1 MNFKKKRSETM
12 KTDAFPLNYFK
23 SIWSPRKVF
32 KNRHQLNWFQIFVVL
47 LFVNSLL
54 MIPVSLNYM
63 KLDTFPVEG
72 TLPGSFG
79 LIDEAVVLKLQ
90 EGQYKNGTLTLPESF
105 MLSSENGTVSG
116 LLTEDEMT
124 EALTS
129 ENALIFQKN
138 EFLIKEGNQ
147 DVSTIPYTKDFNLTK
162 VTNGN
167 ELKDVLSRQWFI
179 KNKGYTIATLMFLV
193 FTITLI
199 STFFLTFGSAIFLYL
214 TRKSQFSSINTY
226 KESVNLLINCIGLPS
241 FIGLL
246 IGLIQFDIIILLM
259 IQSVG
264 LVIMLLFVFYQTKFN
279 DATNEKNLKKHLEVK
294 AHD

>member
-1 MNFKKKRSETM
+1 M
-12 KTDAFPLNYFK
+12 KTNTFPLNYFK
-23 SIWSPRKVF
+23 SIWSPSKVF
-32 KNRHQLNWFQIFVVL
+32 RNRHKLNWIQIFVVL

-63 KLDTFPVEG
+63 KMDTFPVEG

-79 LIDEAVVLKLQ
+79 LIDETVVLKLQ
-90 EGQYKNGTLTLPESF
+90 EGKYENGTLALPESF
-105 MLSSENGTVSG
+105 SFSSANGTVSA
-116 LLTEDEMT
+116 LLTENELV

-129 ENALIFQKN
+129 ENTLIFQRN
-138 EFLIKEGNQ
+138 EFLIKEGSQ
-147 DVSTIPYTKDFNLTK
+147 DVSTIPYTKDFDLTK
-162 VTNGN
+162 VTNGT

-214 TRKSQFSSINTY
+214 TKKSQFSSIKTY

-264 LVIMLLFVFYQTKFN
+264 LVVMLLFVFYQTKFN
-279 DATNEKNLKKHLEVK
+279 DATNEKNLKKHLEVT